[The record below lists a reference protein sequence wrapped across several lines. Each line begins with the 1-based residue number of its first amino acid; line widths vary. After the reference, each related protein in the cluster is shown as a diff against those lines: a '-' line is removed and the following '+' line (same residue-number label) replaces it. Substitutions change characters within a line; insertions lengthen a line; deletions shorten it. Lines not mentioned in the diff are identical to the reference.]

1 MKRTLPMRMMNA
13 ALGFLMK
20 SSVASVC
27 IKREANLKDSLVR
40 LLCWAKGFKPWI
52 IKCQQ
57 SSYYHNNDNKLLFL
71 FVLLLL
77 LLLLLV
83 SFLILADRWPYWPT
97 SFEYYAFILQK
108 CTKTN
113 DSMWKL
119 VPKTFRLNSHTTG
132 FRPQTQK
139 LKPVNKTHPRR
150 EKVKRFK

>member
-1 MKRTLPMRMMNA
+1 MMNA

-40 LLCWAKGFKPWI
+40 LLRWAKGFKPWI

-71 FVLLLL
+71 FVIIFIIIIIIIIT
-77 LLLLLV
+77 
-83 SFLILADRWPYWPT
+83 SCIFLILADRWPYWPT

-108 CTKTN
+108 CTKIN
-113 DSMWKL
+113 DSMWK
-119 VPKTFRLNSHTTG
+119 
-132 FRPQTQK
+132 
-139 LKPVNKTHPRR
+139 
-150 EKVKRFK
+150 